1 MNIGGRASVHSCGE
15 EDERDLTGAV
25 CQYLESQ
32 VPRAFVLENVIGMLS
47 KRDSAVTGTILFG
60 CIQN

>member
-1 MNIGGRASVHSCGE
+1 MHSCGE